1 MALSEV
7 EKLIEKPGYPTR
19 VATINKTNNNV
30 WRRMWGNQNA
40 SALLVGTEDGLE
52 SGSFSDG

>member
-1 MALSEV
+1 MAPSEV

-19 VATINKTNNNV
+19 VATVNKITCV
-30 WRRMWGNQNA
+30 EEDVGNQNA